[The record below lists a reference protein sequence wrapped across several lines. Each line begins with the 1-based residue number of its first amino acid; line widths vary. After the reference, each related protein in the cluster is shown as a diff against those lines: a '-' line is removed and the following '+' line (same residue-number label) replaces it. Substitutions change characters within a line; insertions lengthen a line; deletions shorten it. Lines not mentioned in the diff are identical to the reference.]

1 MWVDEAS
8 FYLLPATVRTDAPRG
23 QTPILHVP
31 LTREHLS
38 ASSALTVHG
47 RLFMRIQR
55 CAYRSHAVVRF
66 LRHLLQHI
74 DGKILL
80 IWDGAPI
87 HRSRVIKDF
96 LSSGAAKRLQLERL
110 PGYAPE
116 LNPVEYVWHYLKHV
130 ALRNVCCDTLE
141 ELQYE
146 LRLAVANLRHKLDVL
161 LSFPSHCGYQ
171 L

>member
-1 MWVDEAS
+1 MRV
-8 FYLLPATVRTDAPRG
+8 
-23 QTPILHVP
+23 Q
-31 LTREHLS
+31 
-38 ASSALTVHG
+38 HG
-47 RLFMRIQR
+47 
-55 CAYRSHAVVRF
+55 AYRSHAVVRF
-66 LRHLLQHI
+66 LRQLLQHI
-74 DGKILL
+74 HGKILVL
-80 IWDGAPI
+80 WDGAPI

-116 LNPVEYVWHYLKHV
+116 LNPVEEVWHYLKHV
-130 ALRNVCCDTLE
+130 ALRNVCCDSLE